1 MRAQEQHRQPFVWIC
16 NTNKGVAKVSLAALP
31 NLGIELEEIERD
43 GYPGDP
49 AVKAS
54 LPIIPRV
61 GVWIRLSRNLDKA
74 RGFVNGA
81 LGQIAE
87 VFRHERGMVIF
98 SLRLMSGTMV
108 MVHPVSYG
116 GETFLPCVYATAAPY
131 AGRRA

>member
-1 MRAQEQHRQPFVWIC
+1 MSYFTSDLLDCRW
-16 NTNKGVAKVSLAALP
+16 
-31 NLGIELEEIERD
+31 ELEQIERD
-43 GYPGDP
+43 GYLGDP

-61 GVWIRLSRNLDKA
+61 GVWTRLSRNLDKA

-108 MVHPVSYG
+108 MVHPVSFG
-116 GETFLPCVYATAAPY
+116 GVTFSYVSMATAATF
-131 AGRRA
+131 AGRRV